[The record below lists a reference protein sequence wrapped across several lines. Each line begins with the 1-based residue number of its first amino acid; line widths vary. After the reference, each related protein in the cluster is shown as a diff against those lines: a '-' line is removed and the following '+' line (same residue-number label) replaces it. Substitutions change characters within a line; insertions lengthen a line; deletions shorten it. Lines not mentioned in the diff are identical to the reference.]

1 MLTADLARVFR
12 RQGELKLRS
21 VDGKTE
27 QRARELAA
35 SYIEILEHSLNDTR
49 TEVFEALGSV
59 NVGARD
65 RKLADGLRK
74 LLLDRCE
81 FDADAEV
88 APGELRA
95 EVFARAATLRRE
107 GRFDREALLRKI
119 AKEKGLEGDLDRLL
133 YADLKEAQR
142 LIRFDALS
150 PAQLVASYRLGQ
162 VQAVLLKAESV
173 VFEVHC
179 ADPAIYRL
187 LFRKMKFHRLL
198 HTIEP
203 TGAGYR
209 LTVDG
214 PFSLFSSVT
223 KYGLQLA
230 MVVPSVR
237 ACDRWSI
244 DAVVRWGK
252 DKSRLRFRAQGV
264 REGDV
269 GAPRLPDE
277 VERLVQKWERRFAD
291 GKTPWKVKRS
301 TQVLS
306 LPGVGVCVPDLE
318 FHRGDDSVLLE
329 VLGFWSRQAVWKRVE
344 LVEKGLDTPV
354 VFAVPQR
361 LRVSEAVLP
370 DDLPGALYCYKGV
383 MSAKAIE
390 ERLERVTRSERSL
403 G

>member
-12 RQGELKLRS
+12 RQGELKLRAI
-21 VDGKTE
+21 DAKTE
-27 QRARELAA
+27 ARARELAA
-35 SYIEILEHSLNDTR
+35 SYIEILEHSLGDTR
-49 TEVFEALGSV
+49 AEVFEALAAVSV
-59 NVGARD
+59 SARD

-81 FDADAEV
+81 FDSVADVEPA
-88 APGELRA
+88 ELRA
-95 EVFARAATLRRE
+95 EVFARAAALRRE
-107 GRFDREALLRKI
+107 GRLDREALLAEI
-119 AKEKGLEGDLDRLL
+119 AADKGVDGDLERLL

-142 LIRFDALS
+142 LLRFEAPT
-150 PAQLVASYRLGQ
+150 PAQLVAAYQLGQ

-209 LTVDG
+209 IHVDG

-230 MVVPSVR
+230 MVVPAVR
-237 ACDRWSI
+237 ACDRWSLE
-244 DAVVRWGK
+244 AVVRWGK

-264 REGDV
+264 RDGDV
-269 GAPRLPDE
+269 DAPRLPDE
-277 VERLVQKWERRFAD
+277 VERLVRKWEQRFAD
-291 GKTPWKVKRS
+291 GKTPWKVAPA

-318 FHRGDDSVLLE
+318 FRRGEDAVLLE

-344 LVEKGLDTPV
+344 LVESGLDTPI
-354 VFAVPQR
+354 VFAVPER
-361 LRVSEAVLP
+361 LRVSEEVLP
-370 DDLPGALYCYKGV
+370 ADLPGALYTYKGV

-390 ERLERVTRSERSL
+390 ERLERVA